1 MHNNT
6 SVQPSDQ
13 EKGEKGVTVSSLVN
27 ERFDK
32 WDEFLPSLKKT
43 YVKRTSTS
51 RDARNRS
58 VQARYSAGGDPTPE
72 RELFQDETFPY
83 YLISYECTHTGKHRT
98 RGGGLRPRQHVR
110 STGCLAK
117 INLLLW
123 REQDSYF
130 LKVSVHHNH
139 QIGKLSFKHL

>member
-1 MHNNT
+1 MRDTTKPRPPPAYEESEEPAYDDDTACQQNT

-83 YLISYECTHTGKHRT
+83 YLISYESC
-98 RGGGLRPRQHVR
+98 
-110 STGCLAK
+110 
-117 INLLLW
+117 
-123 REQDSYF
+123 
-130 LKVSVHHNH
+130 SVNR
-139 QIGKLSFKHL
+139 LSCKD

>member
-1 MHNNT
+1 MMT
-6 SVQPSDQ
+6 R
-13 EKGEKGVTVSSLVN
+13 L
-27 ERFDK
+27 
-32 WDEFLPSLKKT
+32 WDEFLPSFKNT
-43 YVKRTSTS
+43 YVKRMSTS

-58 VQARYSAGGDPTPE
+58 VQARYSAGGGGNPTPE

-98 RGGGLRPRQHVR
+98 RGGGLLPRQHVR

-117 INLLLW
+117 INLLLR
-123 REQDSYF
+123 REEDSYF

-139 QIGKLSFKHL
+139 QNHQIGKLSFKRL